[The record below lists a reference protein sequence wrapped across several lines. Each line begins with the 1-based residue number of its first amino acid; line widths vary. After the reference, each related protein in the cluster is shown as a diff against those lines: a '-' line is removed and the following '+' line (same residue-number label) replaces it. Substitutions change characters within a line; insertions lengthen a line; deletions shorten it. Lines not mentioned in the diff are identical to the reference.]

1 MTIAKSLEDTVV
13 NPENSQ
19 RGNREWWESNPMTYD
34 WEQTLQIQPGSSDWY
49 QEIDRRFLESAYYA
63 KGPEGTAFGRFLRP
77 ESIRGKRVL
86 EIGCGMG
93 THAEMLVRAG
103 ADLTAIDQTGFAVR
117 ATKTRLD
124 LLQRGGQ
131 VLRQDAENL
140 AFAGNTF
147 DFVWTW
153 GVIHHSTST
162 ERCVGEIAR
171 VLRPGGRLMMM
182 VYYRPSLVYYLHCGL
197 IRGVL
202 LGQLLR
208 KPLQK
213 IYVDSSDG
221 FYARVFNKQEL
232 RRLVGPYFDDPK
244 ITIVGLKAELFP
256 LPRNRFK
263 LMLERCTPEALAG
276 AVLGRFGSMVVIE
289 AVRSDETKIN
299 RDGKG

>member
-1 MTIAKSLEDTVV
+1 MAITRSLAENAAT
-13 NPENSQ
+13 PENYQ
-19 RGNREWWESNPMTYD
+19 QGNREWWESNPMTYD
-34 WEQTLQIQPGSSDWY
+34 WEQTLQIQPGSRDWY
-49 QEIDRRFLESAYYA
+49 REIDRRFLESAYYA
-63 KGPEGTAFGRFLRP
+63 KGQDGTAFGRFLRP
-77 ESIRGKRVL
+77 ELIRGKRVL

-103 ADLTAIDQTGFAVR
+103 AHLTAIDQTGFAVG
-117 ATKTRLD
+117 ATKSRLD

-140 AFAGNTF
+140 AFADKSF

-202 LGQLLR
+202 MGQLLR
-208 KPLQK
+208 KSLQQ

-221 FYARVFNKQEL
+221 FYARVFNKPEL
-232 RRLVGPYFDDPK
+232 RRLVRPYFRDLR
-244 ITIVGLKAELFP
+244 ITVVGLKAELFP
-256 LPRNRFK
+256 LPRTGFK
-263 LMLERCTPEALAG
+263 LMLERLTPDGFANW
-276 AVLGRFGSMVVIE
+276 VLGRFGSMVVIE
-289 AVRSDETKIN
+289 AVRSDKPEVN
-299 RDGKG
+299 RDRKS